1 MHLEIIII
9 PSAGN
14 PGTCSKDTELFDI
27 KSTLNTLE
35 KLKLIFY
42 KVSDKTLVWKYY
54 HCASTQIVCTIIEML
69 EKLNITPYFAKL

>member
-27 KSTLNTLE
+27 KSTLDNVG
-35 KLKLIFY
+35 KIKINFY
-42 KVSDKTLVWKYY
+42 KVPDKALEYY
-54 HCASTQIVCTIIEML
+54 HCTFTKIVCTIIEMQ
-69 EKLNITPYFAKL
+69 KLNITILCQVVGLA